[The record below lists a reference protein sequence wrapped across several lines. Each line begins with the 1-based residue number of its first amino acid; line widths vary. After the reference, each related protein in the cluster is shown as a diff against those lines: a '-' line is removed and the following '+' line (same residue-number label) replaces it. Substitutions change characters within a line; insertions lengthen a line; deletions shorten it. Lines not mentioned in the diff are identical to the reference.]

1 MPDLLQLNRGQ
12 FFALGWRAW
21 MAASGLVTLA
31 VVGRSLSP
39 TEQGYYFTFE
49 SLINLRVVA
58 ELGLS
63 QVIVQVASH
72 QLARLGWTPDGLL
85 DGDGPARERLAKL
98 LREGLRWYA
107 WVGATLGVLLAAG
120 GHLFFRSGSPTDVA
134 WALPWLALSAVT
146 AAHFLVLP
154 LMALLEGLGQVA
166 QVMRLRLL
174 DALVSYVLLWF
185 ALKHGAGLW
194 ALPFFYLSSLIIQA
208 SWLTVRRRHVLRE
221 IWRAHE
227 RSYEDF
233 WRREVLPFQWRLG
246 VSWLSGYLVF
256 HLLTPLVFLLAGPVD
271 AGRIGMSLVAAQGV
285 LTIGISVMRANAPTL
300 GRLIAAQDWPHL
312 GRVWRRTLQQTLAIT
327 ALGSVMI
334 PLLGLALEAYLP
346 AFAQRVLPSQLL
358 AVLAV
363 ATVINGATQA
373 TAVYLRAYREEPL
386 MWASV
391 GVAALSVPLNLL
403 AIRFLGPAGTCLA
416 FLLVASLNCLW
427 TVRVLVQRNA
437 SRAALQ
443 LVVEGAPA
451 A

>member
-1 MPDLLQLNRGQ
+1 MLGLLLLDRGQ
-12 FFALGWRAW
+12 FFALGWRTC

-31 VVGRSLSP
+31 VVSSSLSP

-49 SLINLRVVA
+49 SLINLRIVA

-72 QLARLGWTPDGLL
+72 ELARLGWTPAGLL
-85 DGDGPARERLAKL
+85 VGDRSARARLTIL
-98 LREGLRWYA
+98 LRGGLRWYVCVA
-107 WVGATLGVLLAAG
+107 ATLGVLLAAG
-120 GHLFFRSGSPTDVA
+120 GTLFFRWGSRTDVA

-166 QVMRLRLL
+166 QVMRLRLQ
-174 DALVSYVLLWF
+174 DALLSYVLLWI
-185 ALKHGAGLW
+185 ALRHGAGLW
-194 ALPFFYLSSLIIQA
+194 ALPLFYLSSFIIQA
-208 SWLTVRRRHVLRE
+208 SWLIIRWRHVLSE
-221 IWRAHE
+221 IWRGHD
-227 RSYEDF
+227 RSCDDF

-256 HLLTPLVFLLAGPVD
+256 HLAGPVD
-271 AGRIGMSLVAAQGV
+271 AGRLGMSLVAAQGV
-285 LTIGISVMRANAPTL
+285 LTIGISVMRAKAPTL
-300 GRLIAAQDWPHL
+300 GRLIAAQDWPQL
-312 GRVWRRTLQQTLAIT
+312 GRVWQRALHQTLAIT
-327 ALGSVMI
+327 ALGSLMV
-334 PLLGLALEAYLP
+334 PSLGFALETYLP
-346 AFAQRVLPSQLL
+346 AFALRVLPSQLL

-363 ATVINGATQA
+363 ATVINGASQA

-403 AIRFLGPAGTCLA
+403 AIRLLGPAGTCLA
-416 FLLVASLNCLW
+416 FLVIAIFNYLW
-427 TVRVLVQRNA
+427 TMRVMVQRKA